1 MRLLRCVTTVPKN
14 TYLNAN
20 SGVNIFACTK
30 PNICAMGE
38 LIVMMEAM
46 NLPLCVTTA
55 LIQNLPCVRM
65 AVSVLKMLTFAMATP
80 GAQTAQMSQG
90 NGPRPNRSL
99 LGQSVLSVDRR
110 TQFLVQGLEMCA
122 PLFAMAGLSAL
133 TGGMNF
139 YPHARLMKR
148 LALRKTV
155 FIRAKTAQCVLIQHE
170 SVTVGGIATSVE
182 RMNPLSPAN
191 IHAIRQTLSPVTT
204 IHVFG

>member
-1 MRLLRCVTTVPKN
+1 M
-14 TYLNAN
+14 
-20 SGVNIFACTK
+20 I
-30 PNICAMGE
+30 
-38 LIVMMEAM
+38 
-46 NLPLCVTTA
+46 
-55 LIQNLPCVRM
+55 
-65 AVSVLKMLTFAMATP
+65 
-80 GAQTAQMSQG
+80 
-90 NGPRPNRSL
+90 
-99 LGQSVLSVDRR
+99 
-110 TQFLVQGLEMCA
+110 QFLVQGLEMCA

-133 TGGMNF
+133 TGGTNF

-204 IHVFG
+204 THVFGYSRHVMLVLSLCVRMEATCTQTFAMESVTLISLTEKTRTVYLVKITVSAYSEHHVVMPILTVLKPLMR